1 MTKNVSTDDDN
12 SSNNEREQHEQQQR
26 LLAMALGLVDN
37 DSEINGGGNDNADET
52 ATVALKVS
60 LPPFLQ
66 PLPQQ
71 PAAQASSRP
80 ALLSSKNSHLV
91 YPISSFPPLSAF
103 DVSMRYHAIIVSKTQ
118 THQILKRL
126 NKRILLH
133 RPRLR
138 VVFDLSDEEIS
149 QALDT
154 QRHDGTDADRSSFS
168 PSNASAANFRKI
180 VLKYLVDNITDEN
193 DHDRDQTRR
202 QKMRSYVESMVDH
215 DPSTVAKN
223 ASGQKESR
231 SSSNPLKII
240 GWTEHTIS
248 LSYDDWTSDEVLK
261 CLLPHGC
268 EVPSS
273 MEQIGQIAH
282 LNLRDELLPY
292 KYIIGKVLLD
302 KNRGRIS
309 TIVNKIGTIE
319 TEYRTFGMEVIAGND
334 LPGWSEVVVK
344 EEGCSYHLDF
354 QHVYWNSRLGR
365 EHQRIVQLIRKDHT
379 TKVKIQR
386 HKNETGAEL
395 APIRTIVADMMAGIG
410 PFAIPLTADSKITS
424 QGRGGGK
431 TDRKLAQAKDE
442 LGSRTTYSNGI
453 VVYAN
458 DLNPDSYKYLV
469 VNAEKNRCD
478 VNEKLHTF
486 NMDARAFCH
495 KLQDDGIVVDHFI
508 MNLPKTALEFLDA
521 FRGYNVVT
529 STSKGADGAKTP
541 NESGALPMIHV
552 HCFASKDVND
562 SRNEIW
568 GRCETA
574 LGCTIDQTKDQVTIT
589 EVRDVSPNKNMYCV
603 SFRLPSSVRSLPRI
617 VLGSHNNKNKSNQ
630 MDVDDG
636 RSSSTPEPKRSK
648 LS

>member
-1 MTKNVSTDDDN
+1 
-12 SSNNEREQHEQQQR
+12 
-26 LLAMALGLVDN
+26 
-37 DSEINGGGNDNADET
+37 
-52 ATVALKVS
+52 
-60 LPPFLQ
+60 
-66 PLPQQ
+66 
-71 PAAQASSRP
+71 
-80 ALLSSKNSHLV
+80 
-91 YPISSFPPLSAF
+91 
-103 DVSMRYHAIIVSKTQ
+103 
-118 THQILKRL
+118 
-126 NKRILLH
+126 
-133 RPRLR
+133 
-138 VVFDLSDEEIS
+138 
-149 QALDT
+149 
-154 QRHDGTDADRSSFS
+154 
-168 PSNASAANFRKI
+168 
-180 VLKYLVDNITDEN
+180 
-193 DHDRDQTRR
+193 
-202 QKMRSYVESMVDH
+202 
-215 DPSTVAKN
+215 
-223 ASGQKESR
+223 
-231 SSSNPLKII
+231 
-240 GWTEHTIS
+240 
-248 LSYDDWTSDEVLK
+248 
-261 CLLPHGC
+261 
-268 EVPSS
+268 
-273 MEQIGQIAH
+273 
-282 LNLRDELLPY
+282 
-292 KYIIGKVLLD
+292 
-302 KNRGRIS
+302 
-309 TIVNKIGTIE
+309 
-319 TEYRTFGMEVIAGND
+319 MEVIAGND

-354 QHVYWNSRLGR
+354 QRVYWNSRLGR